1 MEITPTMDKQR
12 LKSVYHQTKD
22 ALSAVNQQRKVT
34 QRFQKLVWAITGL
47 LMVLMLFNML
57 SHYIPLLQEYRFALF
72 QPSANNPYAQLYPF
86 IGLMVLLYL
95 STSIFSNRFAN
106 FKQIEAKTI
115 TQMVQSLFPNVEFSL
130 NTFVPKK
137 EIIKSK
143 LFSNIN
149 DKAPIYSYGQIR
161 SSNNELSINIA
172 DIGIVEKKTTHQL
185 KALLLR
191 IPFLNFIVIFYD
203 YVLKNLLTNQ
213 SAEAVQYTFR
223 GLFCWLSFKKK
234 LKGHTVILTN
244 AYPTQINRYFSH
256 NFKEEQQVQLEDPR
270 FSTAFI
276 VYSTDQVEARYVL
289 SIALMERILLLQE
302 KFKRPIILSFHHQQV
317 FIAIENKNGVFS
329 FPSGNLSSFEVLEE
343 LALNIEAAQAIPTE
357 LKLN

>member
-1 MEITPTMDKQR
+1 MDKQR
-12 LKSVYHQTKD
+12 LESIYRHTKD
-22 ALSAVNQQRKVT
+22 VLDSVNQHRKAT
-34 QRFQKLVWAITGL
+34 QRFQKIVWAITGL
-47 LMVLMLFNML
+47 LMMFMLFNIL
-57 SHYIPLLQEYRFALF
+57 SNYVPSLREYNLTLF
-72 QPSANNPYAQLYPF
+72 QPSANNPYVQLYPF
-86 IGLMVLLYL
+86 IGLMVLLYF

-106 FKQIEAKTI
+106 FKQIEAQAI

-161 SSNNELSINIA
+161 SSTNTHSINIA
-172 DIGIVEKKTTHQL
+172 DIGIIES
-185 KALLLR
+185 KATNQFKLIITR
-191 IPFLNFIVIFYD
+191 IPLLNFIVIFYD
-203 YVLKNLLTNQ
+203 YVLKNLLTSQ

-223 GLFCWLSFKKK
+223 GMFCWLNFKKK

-244 AYPTQINRYFSH
+244 KSTAQINRYFSH
-256 NFKEEQQVQLEDPR
+256 NFKEEQKIQLEDPR
-270 FSTAFI
+270 FSDSFI

-317 FIAIENKNGVFS
+317 FIAIENKNGIFS

-343 LALNIEAAQAIPTE
+343 LALNIESAQAIPTD